1 MLARRKVG
9 VNLTIQSSSLKCL
22 LTNALLFAPTKGNLA
37 VVRFRSEPG
46 SFSAVATD
54 GYVLSVEGAEPVE
67 STCVIAETSVTVAD
81 AKALR
86 DALPKEDQ
94 PVSVMAGPL
103 GGADIIQF
111 STDFTQVRYSA
122 APHEFPPWAQW
133 LENARAAAG
142 RSATVGL
149 APQFLA
155 KIGRAD
161 PYGGQGKPADWAGVA
176 TVELQC
182 TTEGAAAMWSYGEHL
197 HGLVKPLTN
206 VTLSGEELAAATSR
220 RKKAAVP
227 KCPVCKTAELT
238 AGRERCQSCVAVEI
252 INGGK

>member
-1 MLARRKVG
+1 M
-9 VNLTIQSSSLKCL
+9 NLNISSDVLKCL

-46 SFSAVATD
+46 LLRAIATD
-54 GYVLSVEGAEPVE
+54 GYVLSVEGGKPEE
-67 STCVIAETSVTVAD
+67 STCVVAEASITVAD
-81 AKALR
+81 AKALLKT
-86 DALPKEDQ
+86 LPKDDCL
-94 PVSVMAGPL
+94 VSIMAGPL
-103 GGADIIQF
+103 GGQDIIQF
-111 STDFTQVRYSA
+111 ATDFTQVRYSTA
-122 APHEFPPWAQW
+122 TEEFPPWTRW
-133 LENARAAAG
+133 LDNARASAG

-155 KIGRAD
+155 KIGRCD
-161 PYGGQGKPADWAGVA
+161 PYGGLGKPADWAGVA